1 MPLTVEPTQ
10 GERKRILVEY
20 YLLRLWHP
28 LSTDMT
34 EPLLGWHPSGSSFA
48 NYQRRPA
55 VHSFLQACLVRGA
68 KGVHRSDTVTVPD
81 SWAWTLTGAKHASL
95 RAHALG
101 PHAKQPPMPGSS
113 KQRSSAPQGP

>member
-1 MPLTVEPTQ
+1 MLPLTVEPTQ

-20 YLLRLWHP
+20 YLLRL
-28 LSTDMT
+28 
-34 EPLLGWHPSGSSFA
+34 WHPSGSSFA